1 MKSRYLLRVICLLAL
16 LASFVP
22 AGNASALVS
31 TAVPPADMFQLP
43 WEQGLAWV
51 AIDGLDNG
59 TKRPLSSSHHF
70 SVGGAIDFA
79 PHNNMVKGENTST
92 FWTTAAAAGTV
103 VGTSA
108 CHVIIDHS
116 NGWITQYQFLA
127 NVQVKLGD
135 AVSRN
140 QRLGIIAD
148 GVRQKFCPGSLE
160 PNVPHLHFM
169 LRPTMRNATFAGW
182 QVNYLPVL
190 NKTTFTKNGETL
202 GLFKPLLNVMDS
214 PSTPTA
220 TPSATTIPGS
230 ETPTASVTP
239 SPTRGSSP
247 TPTLFGPYVSTTV
260 NPHTIYIDETT
271 QATVRLNNVPAE
283 GYTSAEFT
291 CSFSAN
297 LVEVSNIIVTG
308 LFGSDAVVA
317 LNGPQGNSF
326 IVAIAGSNSN
336 KATAS
341 GTVFTFDVKGLQVG
355 ETNLGCEARVSQ
367 GNNILTQIPSART
380 FLTVLSTED
389 TPTPNLTP
397 GTPTV
402 LPSACDKA
410 EFIADVTVPPGTVM
424 SPGTTFTK
432 TWRLKNLGP
441 CTWTTSYS
449 LVFFHGDS
457 MGAPLSSAFPKSVAA
472 GETVDISINPT
483 APNAPGSY
491 RGYWIFRNSSGIN
504 FGIGPQANQPWFVD
518 INVAGPTLPP
528 SPTSTPV
535 PWSPTPTTTPD
546 APTATQTPTS
556 GFPTPP
562 PADCDKAEFVADVS
576 LPPGTT
582 VLPGQ
587 PLGKGWRVKNVG
599 SCTWTPSYG
608 IAFVG
613 GPLMDATLFNTFS
626 DNVFPGQE
634 AEIFIPFIAPTIP
647 GHYQSFWKLRNASGT
662 LFGTGDSASDPFLL
676 DILVS
681 GPTVTPYF
689 DLTPTPSPLPTST
702 LPADWLTF
710 TNLVY
715 GFEFKYPPLAVIA
728 DGRTDGFARID
739 LPFVLGTNLSEKY
752 VEVIVQENVNLCQ
765 SPLQSQFSETITI
778 NGVSFLKQRG
788 GDGAAG
794 HIRQWIAYS
803 TLRDNV
809 CVSLDFILHSL
820 NLSNFPTPP
829 PSFDFGIESA
839 VFEQIVSTYTW
850 LALETTATPTF
861 TSIPVESPTS
871 TFTSTPVES
880 PTLTFTPTPT
890 EPIGPTPLPN
900 GILTGKVIAGKPVTI
915 SLYDGINRLVASM
928 PANPD
933 GTFNFTVPIGTYDVT
948 ATASGFLSA
957 RGPIGIAGGNTTT
970 LPTITLLAGDIDNSN
985 RIDQFDAITIGINY
999 NTAIP
1004 GEADLNNDGIINVL
1018 DLELL
1023 AKNYRRTGP
1032 VVWE

>member
-31 TAVPPADMFQLP
+31 TAVPPVDMFQLP

-59 TKRPLSSSHHF
+59 TKRPLTSSHHF

-103 VGTSA
+103 VGTSS
-108 CHVIIDHS
+108 CHVILDHG

-182 QVNYLPVL
+182 QVNYLPIL
-190 NKTTFTKNGETL
+190 NITTFTKNGETL

-260 NPHTIYIDETT
+260 DPLSIFIGETA

-441 CTWTTSYS
+441 CTWTTSYG
-449 LVFFHGDS
+449 LVFFHGDN
-457 MGAPLSSAFPKSVAA
+457 MGAPSSAAFPQSVTV
-472 GETVDISINPT
+472 GETVDISINLT

-491 RGYWIFRNSSGIN
+491 RGYWMFRNASGIN
-504 FGIGPQANQPWFVD
+504 FGIGPDANQPWFVD
-518 INVAGPTLPP
+518 INVSGPTLPP
-528 SPTSTPV
+528 SLTPTFV
-535 PWSPTPTTTPD
+535 PSSPTTTTPD
-546 APTATQTPTS
+546 VPIATQTPTS
-556 GFPTPP
+556 G
-562 PADCDKAEFVADVS
+562 
-576 LPPGTT
+576 
-582 VLPGQ
+582 
-587 PLGKGWRVKNVG
+587 
-599 SCTWTPSYG
+599 
-608 IAFVG
+608 G
-613 GPLMDATLFNTFS
+613 GP
-626 DNVFPGQE
+626 
-634 AEIFIPFIAPTIP
+634 IFTE
-647 GHYQSFWKLRNASGT
+647 
-662 LFGTGDSASDPFLL
+662 
-676 DILVS
+676 
-681 GPTVTPYF
+681 
-689 DLTPTPSPLPTST
+689 TPTPLTN
-702 LPADWLTF
+702 DWLTF
-710 TNLVY
+710 TNSTY
-715 GFEFKYPPLAVIA
+715 GFEFKYPPQGVIA
-728 DGRTDGFARID
+728 DDSDDNFTRID
-739 LPFVLGTNLSEKY
+739 LPFVQGTNLREKY
-752 VEVIVQENVNLCQ
+752 LEVNVVENAIICQ
-765 SPLQSQFSETITI
+765 SPLGSQSSEIIMI
-778 NGVSFLKQRG
+778 NGIQFLKETG
-788 GDGAAG
+788 GDAGAG
-794 HIRQWIAYS
+794 NIYQWVAYS
-803 TLRDNV
+803 TVKNNI
-809 CVSLDFILHSL
+809 CVSLGFILHSL
-820 NLSNFPTPP
+820 NAGNFPTPP
-829 PSFDFGIESA
+829 PEFDFSAESA
-839 VFEQIVSTYTW
+839 VFEQIVGTYTW
-850 LALETTATPTF
+850 LALTTATPG
-861 TSIPVESPTS
+861 ESSTPTV
-871 TFTSTPVES
+871 TLPFTSTPTETPAPPPTSTAGPS
-880 PTLTFTPTPT
+880 PTATPPT
-890 EPIGPTPLPN
+890 SGV
-900 GILTGKVIAGKPVTI
+900 LTGKVIASKPVRIDLIDTNHNPVSSTFVMQDGTFSIDVLPGTYLVVAFVPGFLTTQGTVTI
-915 SLYDGINRLVASM
+915 SV
-928 PANPD
+928 
-933 GTFNFTVPIGTYDVT
+933 
-948 ATASGFLSA
+948 
-957 RGPIGIAGGNTTT
+957 GNITTM
-970 LPTITLLAGDIDNSN
+970 PTITLVPGDIDGNSV
-985 RIDQFDAITIGINY
+985 IDQFDAMTIGINY

-1018 DLELL
+1018 DLEIL
-1023 AKNYRRTGP
+1023 ARNYRKTGP